1 MSDYNLFLEPDEDIE
16 TFRDIITD
24 NVFIKGELLKKGEKK
39 SFGNM
44 CVLEG
49 VNNSKEGNDK
59 VRSNFLL
66 HTQAEDNIKI
76 QVLWDYSPVGDEPSE
91 YDYETYSEFF
101 FEDTGKGPFD
111 EGPNL
116 DPRNN
121 SNWEEILTDM
131 NS

>member
-24 NVFIKGELLKKGEKK
+24 NVFIKGELLKKGKKK

-44 CVLEG
+44 CILEG
-49 VNNSKEGNDK
+49 VNNSKEGDDK

-76 QVLWDYSPVGDEPSE
+76 QILWDYSPIGDQPSE

-101 FEDTGKGPFD
+101 FEDSGKGPFD

>member
-1 MSDYNLFLEPDEDIE
+1 MSNYNLFLDPDEDIE
-16 TFRDIITD
+16 TFRDIVTD

-44 CVLEG
+44 CIVEG
-49 VNNSKEGNDK
+49 VNNTKEGDDK

-76 QVLWDYSPVGDEPSE
+76 QILWEYSPVGDQPSE

-116 DPRNN
+116 DPRSN

>member
-24 NVFIKGELLKKGEKK
+24 NVFIKGKLLKRGEKK
-39 SFGNM
+39 TFGNM
-44 CVLEG
+44 CILEG
-49 VNNSKEGNDK
+49 VNNSKEGDDK

-76 QVLWDYSPVGDEPSE
+76 QILWDYSPVGDQPSE

>member
-1 MSDYNLFLEPDEDIE
+1 MSDYNLFLVPDEDIE

-44 CVLEG
+44 CILEG
-49 VNNSKEGNDK
+49 VNNSKEGDDK

-76 QVLWDYSPVGDEPSE
+76 Q
-91 YDYETYSEFF
+91 
-101 FEDTGKGPFD
+101 
-111 EGPNL
+111 
-116 DPRNN
+116 
-121 SNWEEILTDM
+121 ILCLQFVVIM
-131 NS
+131 VFPC

>member
-1 MSDYNLFLEPDEDIE
+1 MSNYNLFLDPDEDIE
-16 TFRDIITD
+16 TFRDIVTD

-44 CVLEG
+44 CILEG
-49 VNNSKEGNDK
+49 VNNSKEGDDK

-76 QVLWDYSPVGDEPSE
+76 QILWEYSPVGDQPSE

-116 DPRNN
+116 DPRSN

>member
-44 CVLEG
+44 CILEG
-49 VNNSKEGNDK
+49 VNNSKEGDDK

-76 QVLWDYSPVGDEPSE
+76 QILWDYAPVGDQPSE

-101 FEDTGKGPFD
+101 FKDTGKGPFD
-111 EGPNL
+111 EGPNI

>member
-44 CVLEG
+44 CILEG
-49 VNNSKEGNDK
+49 VNNSKEGDDK

-76 QVLWDYSPVGDEPSE
+76 QVLWDYSPVGDQPSE

>member
-44 CVLEG
+44 CILEG
-49 VNNSKEGNDK
+49 VNNSKEGDDK

-76 QVLWDYSPVGDEPSE
+76 QILWDYAPVGDQPSE

-111 EGPNL
+111 EGPNI

>member
-44 CVLEG
+44 CILEG
-49 VNNSKEGNDK
+49 VNNSKEGDDK

-76 QVLWDYSPVGDEPSE
+76 QILWDYTPVGDQPSE

-111 EGPNL
+111 EGPNI

>member
-44 CVLEG
+44 CILEG
-49 VNNSKEGNDK
+49 VNNTKEGHNK

-76 QVLWDYSPVGDEPSE
+76 QILWDYSPVGDQPSE

-111 EGPNL
+111 EGPNI

>member
-24 NVFIKGELLKKGEKK
+24 NVFINGELLKKGEKK

-44 CVLEG
+44 CILEG
-49 VNNSKEGNDK
+49 VNNSKEGHDK

-66 HTQAEDNIKI
+66 HTQAEDSIKI
-76 QVLWDYSPVGDEPSE
+76 QILWDYSSVGGQPSE

>member
-24 NVFIKGELLKKGEKK
+24 NVFIKGKLLKRGEKK
-39 SFGNM
+39 TFGNM
-44 CVLEG
+44 CILEG
-49 VNNSKEGNDK
+49 VNNSKEGDDK

-76 QVLWDYSPVGDEPSE
+76 QILWDYSPVGNQPSE

>member
-1 MSDYNLFLEPDEDIE
+1 MSDYNLFLEPDEDVE
-16 TFRDIITD
+16 TFRHIITD
-24 NVFIKGELLKKGEKK
+24 NVFIKGKLLKKGEKK

-44 CVLEG
+44 CILEG
-49 VNNSKEGNDK
+49 VNNTNESDDK

-66 HTQAEDNIKI
+66 HTQAEDNMKI
-76 QVLWDYSPVGDEPSE
+76 QILWDYSPIGDQPSE

-101 FEDTGKGPFD
+101 FEDSGKGPFD

>member
-1 MSDYNLFLEPDEDIE
+1 MSDYNLFLEPDEDVE
-16 TFRDIITD
+16 TFRHIITD
-24 NVFIKGELLKKGEKK
+24 NVFIKGKLLKKGEKK

-44 CVLEG
+44 CILEG
-49 VNNSKEGNDK
+49 VNNTNESDDK

-66 HTQAEDNIKI
+66 HTQAEDNMKI
-76 QVLWDYSPVGDEPSE
+76 QILWDYSPIGDQPSE

>member
-24 NVFIKGELLKKGEKK
+24 NVFIKGKLLKRGEKK
-39 SFGNM
+39 TFGNM
-44 CVLEG
+44 CILEG
-49 VNNSKEGNDK
+49 VNNTNEGDDK

-76 QVLWDYSPVGDEPSE
+76 QILWDYSPVGDQPSE
-91 YDYETYSEFF
+91 YDYETYSKFF

-111 EGPNL
+111 EGPNI

>member
-1 MSDYNLFLEPDEDIE
+1 MGDYNLFLESDNDIE

-24 NVFIKGELLKKGEKK
+24 NVFIEGELLKEGEKK

-44 CVLEG
+44 CILEG
-49 VNNSKEGNDK
+49 VNNMKEGDDK

-76 QVLWDYSPVGDEPSE
+76 QVLWDYSPVGDQPSE

-111 EGPNL
+111 EGPNI

>member
-24 NVFIKGELLKKGEKK
+24 NVFIKGKLLKKGEKK

-44 CVLEG
+44 CILEG
-49 VNNSKEGNDK
+49 VNNTNESDDK

-66 HTQAEDNIKI
+66 HTQAEDNMKI
-76 QVLWDYSPVGDEPSE
+76 QILWDYSPIGDQPSE

-101 FEDTGKGPFD
+101 FEDSGKGPFD

>member
-1 MSDYNLFLEPDEDIE
+1 MSNYNLFLDPDEDIE
-16 TFRDIITD
+16 TFRDIVTD

-44 CVLEG
+44 CILEG
-49 VNNSKEGNDK
+49 VNNSKEGDNK

-76 QVLWDYSPVGDEPSE
+76 QILWEYSPVGDQPSE

-116 DPRNN
+116 DPRSN

>member
-1 MSDYNLFLEPDEDIE
+1 MSDNNLFLDPDEDIE

-24 NVFIKGELLKKGEKK
+24 NVFIKGKLLKRGEKK
-39 SFGNM
+39 TFGNM
-44 CVLEG
+44 CILEG
-49 VNNSKEGNDK
+49 INNANEGDDK

-76 QVLWDYSPVGDEPSE
+76 QILWDYSPVEDQPSE

-101 FEDTGKGPFD
+101 FEDAGKGPFD
-111 EGPNL
+111 EGPNI

>member
-24 NVFIKGELLKKGEKK
+24 NVFINGELLKNGEKK

-44 CVLEG
+44 CILEG
-49 VNNSKEGNDK
+49 VNNSKEGDDK

-66 HTQAEDNIKI
+66 HTQAEDSIKI
-76 QVLWDYSPVGDEPSE
+76 QILWDYSPVEDQPSE

-111 EGPNL
+111 EGPNI

>member
-24 NVFIKGELLKKGEKK
+24 NVFIKGKLLKKGEKK

-44 CVLEG
+44 CILEG
-49 VNNSKEGNDK
+49 VNNTNESDDK

-76 QVLWDYSPVGDEPSE
+76 QILWDYSPIGDQPSE

>member
-44 CVLEG
+44 CILEG
-49 VNNSKEGNDK
+49 VNNSKEGDDK

-76 QVLWDYSPVGDEPSE
+76 QILWDYYPVGDQPSE

-111 EGPNL
+111 EGPNI

>member
-76 QVLWDYSPVGDEPSE
+76 QILWDYYPVGDQPSE

-111 EGPNL
+111 EGPNI

>member
-44 CVLEG
+44 CILEG
-49 VNNSKEGNDK
+49 VNNSKEGDDK

-76 QVLWDYSPVGDEPSE
+76 QILWDYSPVGDQPSE

-111 EGPNL
+111 EGPNI

>member
-24 NVFIKGELLKKGEKK
+24 NVFTKGELLKKGEKK

-76 QVLWDYSPVGDEPSE
+76 QILWDYYPVGDQPSE

-111 EGPNL
+111 EGPNI